1 MRALGTGTANPG
13 KVGSEAWAQGEVR
26 TWAPRG
32 LGGLRARGLGQVPW
46 LGRSL
51 WDEAVGNPPVY
62 SDVWFSPPFGDS
74 FSYEVTLVL
83 FTFVSNDFEI
93 LTRSRRR
100 PETVVKKGKSE
111 VSPEAP
117 LWCLKGGFTARMGR
131 GARVREDDLSFGH
144 FGSELASGKSSRVV
158 QPAAG
163 VRGQG

>member
-1 MRALGTGTANPG
+1 M
-13 KVGSEAWAQGEVR
+13 S
-26 TWAPRG
+26 
-32 LGGLRARGLGQVPW
+32 W

-62 SDVWFSPPFGDS
+62 ADVWLRSPFADPFSFV
-74 FSYEVTLVL
+74 VTLVT

-93 LTRSRRR
+93 LTQSRRR
-100 PETVVKKGKSE
+100 PETAVKKGRSE

-117 LWCLKGGFTARMGR
+117 LWCLTGGSTARTGR

-163 VRGQG
+163 VGGQG